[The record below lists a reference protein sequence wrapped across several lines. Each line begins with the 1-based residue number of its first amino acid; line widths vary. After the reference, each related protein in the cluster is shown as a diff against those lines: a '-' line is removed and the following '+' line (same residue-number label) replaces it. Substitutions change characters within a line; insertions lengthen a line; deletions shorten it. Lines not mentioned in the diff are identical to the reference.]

1 MPPLL
6 KTALVT
12 GAARGIGLAIAS
24 RLAADGMRVALL
36 DLDPAVTEAAARTVG
51 GEVLALSADVTK
63 GADVDA
69 AVGRVVDHW
78 GRLDV
83 LVNNAGITGRSFPIW
98 ELTDEDWQRVIDVDL
113 TSVFL
118 CCRAA
123 VRVML
128 AQGSGRIVNIAS
140 IAGKEGNPTLVPYS
154 SAKAGVIGLTKA
166 LAKEVATRGILVN
179 AVAPA
184 VIGTELLKQMEQ
196 STVDLLV
203 SKIPMGRVGSP
214 ARGRRAG
221 GLARLGRV
229 LVQHGRRLRS
239 LRRPRH
245 VLAQDAEKGPS
256 ASLAPSAARS
266 TYREYASRA
275 AGAPPRIWTFL
286 SILRRFREAP
296 CWPRL
301 GQRLHAGCHLIQT
314 DFTFTNSRIPYSESS
329 RP

>member
-1 MPPLL
+1 
-6 KTALVT
+6 
-12 GAARGIGLAIAS
+12 
-24 RLAADGMRVALL
+24 MRVALL

-51 GEVLALSADVTK
+51 GEALALSADVTK

-203 SKIPMGRVGSP
+203 SKIPMGRVGTPLEVAALVAWLASDECSFSTG
-214 ARGRRAG
+214 AVYDLSGGRA
-221 GLARLGRV
+221 
-229 LVQHGRRLRS
+229 
-239 LRRPRH
+239 
-245 VLAQDAEKGPS
+245 
-256 ASLAPSAARS
+256 
-266 TYREYASRA
+266 TY
-275 AGAPPRIWTFL
+275 
-286 SILRRFREAP
+286 
-296 CWPRL
+296 
-301 GQRLHAGCHLIQT
+301 
-314 DFTFTNSRIPYSESS
+314 
-329 RP
+329 